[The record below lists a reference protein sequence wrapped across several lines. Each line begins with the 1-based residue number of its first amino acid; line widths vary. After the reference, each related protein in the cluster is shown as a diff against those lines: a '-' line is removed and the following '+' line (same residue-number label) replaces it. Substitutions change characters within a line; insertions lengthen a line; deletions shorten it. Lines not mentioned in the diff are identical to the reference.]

1 MSTLVKQLKKE
12 FDDITNCMY
21 CGKDGFEDYMKV
33 LEHIHKVHREQD
45 EHDSF
50 LPILGGSIYDDRE

>member
-1 MSTLVKQLKKE
+1 LKKE

-21 CGKDGFEDYMKV
+21 CGKDGFKNYIKV